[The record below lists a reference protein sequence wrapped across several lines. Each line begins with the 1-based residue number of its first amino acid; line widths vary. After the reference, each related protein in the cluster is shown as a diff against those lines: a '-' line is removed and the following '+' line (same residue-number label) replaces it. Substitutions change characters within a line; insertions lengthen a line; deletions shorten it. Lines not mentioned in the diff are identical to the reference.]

1 MSALQATGLSA
12 GYGPRVVLH
21 DVSLAVD
28 EGEVVS
34 VVGANGTGK
43 STLIRALTGLVPLR
57 GGEVR
62 LAGRALAT
70 LSRRDIARHVAVVPQ
85 MLETLFPFSVREI
98 VALGRTARLDAFGRA
113 GPADA
118 AAIARALALLELTPL
133 AERRIDQISGGERQ
147 RVVLAMALAQE
158 APVLLLDEPTVHLDP
173 AHQLATIAL
182 VRRLAREQRL
192 AVLAVVHDLNLA
204 ALADRVIV
212 LAQGRVVRSG
222 SPSAVIEDA
231 LVREVFGAGW
241 RVGHDG
247 DRTFV
252 RPS

>member
-1 MSALQATGLSA
+1 MSALEAKGLSA
-12 GYGPRVVLH
+12 GYGDRLVLH

-28 EGEVVS
+28 ESEVVS
-34 VVGANGTGK
+34 VVGPNGTGK

-57 GGEVR
+57 AGDVR
-62 LAGRALAT
+62 ISGRALAT
-70 LSRRDIARHVAVVPQ
+70 LSRPAIARHVAVVPQ
-85 MLETLFPFSVREI
+85 ALETLFPFSVREI

-113 GPADA
+113 GPQDA
-118 AAIARALALLELTPL
+118 AAVARALELLDLTPL
-133 AERRIDQISGGERQ
+133 ADRRIDQISGGERQ

-212 LAQGRVVRSG
+212 LAEGRVVRSG
-222 SPSAVIEDA
+222 GPSEVIKEA

-241 RVGHDG
+241 RVGRDG